1 MQVFSGLGG
10 PEEQRIRFFLW
21 MPVIFGVGVIAYFS
35 IRFEPT
41 LSELRAVAAVTGG
54 LAVFARFL
62 PATAR
67 PVFYVTILIALGFLN
82 ASWRAHRVGAPVL
95 GWHYY
100 GPVEGTVV
108 ALDRST
114 SDKPRV
120 TLGDPVLLRLGP
132 ERTPKF
138 VRVSLHSDYGILEPD
153 PGSRI
158 MVNARLSPPS
168 GPVEPGGFDF
178 QRLAWFRSLG
188 AVGYARTPAVLAE
201 SADVSSFALWLFKTR
216 MSISAGIRNRLPDK
230 AGAFATA
237 IITGDRSAV
246 DPALLDDLRK
256 SNLAHLLA
264 ISGLHMGLLTGF
276 IFALVRYGFALLPFL
291 ALRLPIKKMAAV
303 LALLAGFAYLGVSG
317 ANIATQRAFIMVSVM
332 LVAVLVDRPAI
343 TLRAVAL
350 AATIILLVQPESV
363 MEPGFQM
370 SFAATSALV
379 ATFDYLRRVA
389 WWQCLQFGRFRR
401 FRSVMALI
409 ASSAIAGAATA
420 PISAFHFNQIAK
432 LGLLAN
438 MLSVP
443 VMGLAVM
450 PSAVVAGL
458 LSVVGLEQPPLKA
471 MQAGIAWILY
481 VAHWIAGLDV
491 SVTQVKSAPGQV
503 LALIA
508 AGAIFFM
515 LWLGHFRWLG
525 VAVSISG
532 FILWSAVERPDILV
546 TDNGRLVGVMGEKG
560 RALTRI
566 RGNGF
571 AAETWLENDG
581 DTADQAEAGARQKFV
596 PDDFVVEKDGQ
607 RIGYF
612 WGKDKSDG
620 SLETSCAKVDILIAP
635 QWVSDLDGPCLFLAS
650 EFLRTEGSVAI
661 MTGGAKPRIITARQ
675 TSGARLWNSKA
686 VRAASRF

>member
-10 PEEQRIRFFLW
+10 PEDQRIRFFLW
-21 MPVIFGVGVIAYFS
+21 MPVVFGIGVISYFS

-41 LSELRAVAAVTGG
+41 QAELWAVAAVTGSLCV
-54 LAVFARFL
+54 LARLL
-62 PATAR
+62 PVSAR
-67 PVFYVTILIALGFLN
+67 PVVYAVVLMALGFLN
-82 ASWRAHRVGAPVL
+82 ASWRAHHVGAPVL

-108 ALDRST
+108 ALDRSS

-120 TLGDPVLLRLGP
+120 TLAEPVLLRVGP

-138 VRVSLHSDYGILEPD
+138 VRVSLHSDDGILEPV

-158 MVNARLSPPS
+158 MVTARLSPPS

-201 SADVSSFALWLFKTR
+201 PADVNSFSLWLFEFR
-216 MSISAGIRNRLPDK
+216 MKLSSGIREHLPDQ
-230 AGAFATA
+230 AGAFASA
-237 IITGDRSAV
+237 ILTGDRSAI
-246 DPALLDDLRK
+246 DPALLEDLRK

-276 IFALVRYGFALLPFL
+276 VFALVRYGFALIPYF
-291 ALRLPIKKMAAV
+291 ALRFPAKKIAAV
-303 LALLAGFAYLGVSG
+303 LALLAGLAYLGVSG

-332 LVAVLVDRPAI
+332 LVAVLLDRPAI

-350 AATIILLVQPESV
+350 AAMIILALRPETIV
-363 MEPGFQM
+363 EPGFQM

-379 ATFDYLRRVA
+379 ATFDHLRRVK
-389 WWQCLQFGRFRR
+389 WWRALQFGRFRR
-401 FRSVMALI
+401 LSPVLALI

-438 MLSVP
+438 LMSVP

-450 PSAVVAGL
+450 PSAVVAGV
-458 LSVVGLEQPPLKA
+458 LSVVGFEQLPLQF
-471 MQAGIAWILY
+471 MRAGIGWILY
-481 VAHWIAGLDV
+481 VAHWVSGLEA

-508 AGAIFFM
+508 AGAIIFM
-515 LWLGHFRWLG
+515 LWYGNLRWVG
-525 VAVSISG
+525 VMVSLTG
-532 FILWSAVERPDILV
+532 FLLWSLTERPDILI
-546 TDNGRLVGVMGEKG
+546 TANGRLVGFMAEEG
-560 RALTRI
+560 RALTRK
-566 RGNGF
+566 RGNGL
-571 AAETWLENDG
+571 AADTWLENDG
-581 DTADQAEAGARQKFV
+581 DKADQELAAARQTFQ
-596 PDDFVVEKDGQ
+596 PDDFILEKGGQ

-612 WGKDKSDG
+612 WGKEKSGYDM
-620 SLETSCAKVDILIAP
+620 EPVCAKVDILIAP
-635 QWVSDLDGPCLFLAS
+635 QWTTIPDGPCRFLAAD
-650 EFLRTEGSVAI
+650 FLRFQGSVAI
-661 MTGGAKPRIITARQ
+661 VTGKAGAKIITARQ
-675 TSGARLWNSKA
+675 ATGARLWNSKE